1 MCVGGPTIYN
11 KNYQHFH
18 LTSIL
23 TLECRSKNSIP
34 TNVIWLMNDTVVDI
48 SQPFYQT
55 MQIVD
60 AQYSRTGS
68 YFRNILIVN
77 DLLEAL
83 GNPTYT
89 CIVENTFGKDSEDIA
104 VHKEGKHS
112 L

>member
-1 MCVGGPTIYN
+1 MCVGRPTVYYS
-11 KNYQHFH
+11 NYQHFH

-23 TLECRSKNSIP
+23 TLECRSKYSIP
-34 TNVIWLMNDTVVDI
+34 TNVTWLMNDTVVDI

-60 AQYSRTGS
+60 ARYSS

-89 CIVENTFGKDSEDIA
+89 CLVENSFGNDSEDIV
-104 VHKEGKHS
+104 VHKDGKHS

>member
-1 MCVGGPTIYN
+1 MCVGGPTIYR
-11 KNYQHFH
+11 HFH

-23 TLECRSKNSIP
+23 ALECRSKNSIP
-34 TNVIWLMNDTVVDI
+34 TNVTWLMNDTVVDI
-48 SQPFYQT
+48 SHSFYQT

-89 CIVENTFGKDSEDIA
+89 CLVENTFGNDSEDIA